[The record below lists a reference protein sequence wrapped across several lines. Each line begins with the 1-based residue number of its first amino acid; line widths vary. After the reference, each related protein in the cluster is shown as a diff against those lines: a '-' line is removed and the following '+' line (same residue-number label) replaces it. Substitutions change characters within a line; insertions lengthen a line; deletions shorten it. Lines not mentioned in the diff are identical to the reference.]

1 MRGKNPAAANTV
13 ERPQSYTTKVYDNGT
28 YNDSHQ
34 SPKSNINKAPN
45 KKARIVHE
53 DPLSQ
58 SLPTWS
64 LKNMK
69 KEEEEIKCVYDP
81 RIFKNEEVST
91 FKICLKISCASVF
104 FWKSF

>member
-1 MRGKNPAAANTV
+1 MIFLLAAKAASAV
-13 ERPQSYTTKVYDNGT
+13 EERPQSYTTKVYDNGT

-34 SPKSNINKAPN
+34 SPKSNINKRPN
-45 KKARIVHE
+45 SGSKKARIVHE

-69 KEEEEIKCVYDP
+69 KEEKEIKCVYDP
-81 RIFKNEEVST
+81 RLFKAEEVSF
-91 FKICLKISCASVF
+91 FKRILPCFVS
-104 FWKSF
+104 